1 MNLERL
7 IPFADVEEI
16 DRPAASRVATLIEAS
31 PLAIVTFDP
40 EGVVTM
46 WNPAAE
52 RIFGWS
58 ENEALGTRLP
68 FVPAEK
74 QEESLA
80 LRRRA
85 LLGEVFTEPELH
97 RRRVDGSPVVV
108 SVSTSPL
115 RRPDGTIFGI
125 MSILMDVTERKAAEE
140 ARDRQTIVGEQ
151 LRQSQKMDAVRRLA
165 GGVAHDFNNLLTAI
179 SGHSDLLLPHS
190 SPGTETILLTEDEEG
205 VRRLARE
212 ILSGNGYKVL
222 EAGNGREALLLS
234 EGHRGGIHLL
244 LTDVMMPKMGGR
256 ELVERI
262 RLQRPD
268 LRILYMSGYTD
279 DAILRH
285 GVMENGIP
293 FLQKPF
299 TAEGLARKVREV
311 LDVAS

>member
-16 DRPAASRVATLIEAS
+16 DRPAESRVSTLIEAS
-31 PLAIVTFDP
+31 PLAIVTFAP

-68 FVPAEK
+68 FVPAER

-115 RRPDGTIFGI
+115 RRPDGTIHGI
-125 MSILMDVTERKAAEE
+125 MALLIDVTERK
-140 ARDRQTIVGEQ
+140 G
-151 LRQSQKMDAVRRLA
+151 
-165 GGVAHDFNNLLTAI
+165 
-179 SGHSDLLLPHS
+179 P
-190 SPGTETILLTEDEEG
+190 
-205 VRRLARE
+205 RE
-212 ILSGNGYKVL
+212 S
-222 EAGNGREALLLS
+222 
-234 EGHRGGIHLL
+234 
-244 LTDVMMPKMGGR
+244 
-256 ELVERI
+256 
-262 RLQRPD
+262 
-268 LRILYMSGYTD
+268 
-279 DAILRH
+279 
-285 GVMENGIP
+285 
-293 FLQKPF
+293 
-299 TAEGLARKVREV
+299 
-311 LDVAS
+311 